1 MIFNFRFSPENTAD
15 NLKRITCDLLNDL
28 DIEHSIEW
36 VQNAEPYYTKNNDF
50 IEIIQNA
57 LLKVNGKKAI
67 IDNGGGTSDGRWI
80 APMGTET
87 IELGPLNKTIHKI
100 NEQISLDDLSK
111 LEKIYLAVLEEML

>member
-15 NLKRITCDLLNDL
+15 NLKRITSDLLIDL
-28 DIEHSIEW
+28 NIEHSLEW
-36 VQNAEPYYTKNNDF
+36 VQNAEPYYTKNDDF

-80 APMGTET
+80 SPMGTET

-111 LEKIYLAVLEEML
+111 LEKIYLAVLEEMI